1 MELFGL
7 ILVAILFG
15 LSGYNHIKNHSS
27 IAGYATSS
35 YGDCPIATQLGY
47 LSGWPTGV
55 VLAASAVG
63 LVFQYTLALEVL
75 IGFLAVTQA
84 IWHRNLKD
92 PANLKH
98 LALIGALLALLAN
111 VT

>member
-15 LSGYNHIKNHSS
+15 LSGYNHIKNHATL
-27 IAGYATSS
+27 AGYATSS

-55 VLAASAVG
+55 VLVASAVG
-63 LVFQYTLALEVL
+63 LVFQYTLALYVL
-75 IGFLAVTQA
+75 TGFLAITQA

-98 LALIGALLALLAN
+98 LALIGSLLALAAN
-111 VT
+111 VA